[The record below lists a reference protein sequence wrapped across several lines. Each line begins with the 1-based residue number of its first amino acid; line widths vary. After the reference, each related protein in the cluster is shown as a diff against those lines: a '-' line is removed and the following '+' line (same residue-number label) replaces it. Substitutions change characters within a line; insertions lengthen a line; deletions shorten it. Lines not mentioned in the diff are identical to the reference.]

1 MKGFAI
7 PLLGTILVLS
17 LTYSVESVTADHLEP
32 GRGIFNS
39 EHQVN
44 IILDK
49 DSEYKIHLIVE
60 VRNAQGQLIS
70 ITENTGGYVI
80 PHKITDHV
88 FDDLLGEKEFVTV
101 DNIKYEQAKYSGNA
115 DMEQLMPIYNRPS
128 HYIGSWVVTLCS
140 VLGDHG
146 YTCIAPFQT
155 STAFVSLVEDNVV
168 ENHWTILRII
178 N

>member
-1 MKGFAI
+1 MKGFVI
-7 PLLGTILVLS
+7 LLLGTILVLS

-88 FDDLLGEKEFVTV
+88 FDDLLGEKEFVTI

-146 YTCIAPFQT
+146 YTCVAPFQA